1 MLRLSCFKRITNEE
15 YMKVCIF
22 IKLVIQTAAF
32 ETILLKILIVLE
44 AKDLL
49 KSWAIFSI
57 RMHMTKSYLSN
68 FNTVGKFQFNQGLL
82 NQMGQKLVHRI
93 MAHITQIVVARKQA
107 RLLFVS
113 RYFLLKLSHQFHR
126 PHINIIPFYYKTYPQ

>member
-1 MLRLSCFKRITNEE
+1 MKST
-15 YMKVCIF
+15 MKVHIF
-22 IKLVIQTAAF
+22 IKLIIQTGAF
-32 ETILLKILIVLE
+32 ETIFKKILIVLK
-44 AKDLL
+44 AKDLS

-93 MAHITQIVVARKQA
+93 MAHTTQIVVARKQA
-107 RLLFVS
+107 RLLLFVS
-113 RYFLLKLSHQFHR
+113 RHFLLKLSPQFHR
-126 PHINIIPFYYKTYPQ
+126 IYINIIPFYYQTYPQ